1 MARRSFW
8 DVLIRDRWSFWQGHH
23 GRLVEWDA
31 VLANVG
37 RGLSSIPLEHR
48 SYIQKWRQ
56 HWKRTLNIA
65 S

>member
-1 MARRSFW
+1 VILLRMGSDYRHPSSFR
-8 DVLIRDRWSFWQGHH
+8 IREDH

-37 RGLSSIPLEHR
+37 RGLSSVPLEHR